1 MKKQEIHYE
10 NKWCKIVSKDTF
22 YVLQSKSDK
31 YNDQYFQTLSEA
43 KKSIGINPLTE
54 FSFKPIL

>member
-10 NKWCKIVSKDTF
+10 NKWCKIVSIDTY

-31 YNDQYFQTLSEA
+31 YNDQYFQTLSDA
-43 KKSIGINPLTE
+43 KRSIGIDILTQYT
-54 FSFKPIL
+54 FSK